1 MEHLITSTPYTM
13 NKHQPLEAHFGT
25 LSLEDLRNI
34 QQKRDKEEQKV
45 DLSPECA
52 FMEHDKKQLDKLI
65 SATVVDIVK
74 SRRKPGRPTKNKK

>member
-1 MEHLITSTPYTM
+1 MEHLISTKPYTM
-13 NKHQPLEAHFGT
+13 NRHQPLEAHFGT

-45 DLSPECA
+45 DLSPECI
-52 FMEHDKKQLDKLI
+52 FMENDKKQLDRLI

-74 SRRKPGRPTKNKK
+74 SKRKAGRPKSNKK